1 MGDDDSVSVTTS
13 VRSFTHRRRQSIL
26 AKADDPAAR
35 LEAATIDLRCLLVC
49 GSLLER
55 VNGVSFGHISK
66 RNQTLIRR
74 NIDLARQC
82 RVRGIGL
89 GLDRTVL
96 AQQGRAGSQRAGSDL
111 SLAVLYDRD
120 GKSWFDDESQSL

>member
-1 MGDDDSVSVTTS
+1 MADDDSVSVTTS

-55 VNGVSFGHISK
+55 VNGVSPAGISK
-66 RNQTLIRR
+66 RIEALIK
-74 NIDLARQC
+74 
-82 RVRGIGL
+82 
-89 GLDRTVL
+89 
-96 AQQGRAGSQRAGSDL
+96 SDL
-111 SLAVLYDRD
+111 
-120 GKSWFDDESQSL
+120 